1 MHIIRITPQLV
12 GWVAERERGGRR
24 EGGGKKGG
32 REGREGGKG
41 GRERREGGKEKVRE
55 EQLKMKAFY
64 LLFSL
69 KVNRQ
74 NKETPA

>member
-32 REGREGGKG
+32 REGREGGREGREGEEG
-41 GRERREGGKEKVRE
+41 GRERKSERGAIKNESILLVVFIEGKSPE
-55 EQLKMKAFY
+55 
-64 LLFSL
+64 
-69 KVNRQ
+69 
-74 NKETPA
+74 